1 MPRFASHAEYCRH
14 HRKVM
19 ELAMEL
25 RVTPKEAEARM
36 RAVQAREEHRANVA
50 RRGRMVSA
58 LPPLSLTGDQPRA
71 PQFEQFDARW
81 MMRD

>member
-1 MPRFASHAEYCRH
+1 MPRFATKAEYYRH

-19 ELAMEL
+19 ELALEL

-36 RAVQAREEHRANVA
+36 MAVQAREEHRAKIA

-58 LPPLSLTGDQPRA
+58 LPPLSLTGEPVQQPR
-71 PQFEQFDARW
+71 FEDFDAPW
-81 MMRD
+81 MQRN

>member
-19 ELAMEL
+19 ELALEL
-25 RVTPKEAEARM
+25 GCTPKDAERRMKEVEERERHRARM
-36 RAVQAREEHRANVA
+36 A
-50 RRGRMVSA
+50 RRGLESA
-58 LPPLSLTGDQPRA
+58 LPPLSLKPEEQPARFDEFGA
-71 PQFEQFDARW
+71 PW

>member
-1 MPRFASHAEYCRH
+1 MPKFASYAEYCRH

-36 RAVQAREEHRANVA
+36 KAVQVREEHRAKVA

-58 LPPLSLTGDQPRA
+58 LPPLSLTGDQPTTPRFDE
-71 PQFEQFDARW
+71 FEARW
-81 MMRD
+81 MMRE

>member
-19 ELAMEL
+19 ELALEL
-25 RVTPKEAEARM
+25 GVTPIEAEARM
-36 RAVQAREEHRANVA
+36 KAVEEREKHRARMA
-50 RRGRMVSA
+50 RRGLRSA
-58 LPPLSLTGDQPRA
+58 LPPLSLRPEPQPA
-71 PQFEQFDARW
+71 PTFDDFDARW

>member
-19 ELAMEL
+19 ELALEL
-25 RVTPKEAEARM
+25 RCTPIEAERRMKEVEERERHRARM
-36 RAVQAREEHRANVA
+36 ARK
-50 RRGRMVSA
+50 GLQSA
-58 LPPLSLTGDQPRA
+58 LPPLSLRPEQPQPA
-71 PQFEQFDARW
+71 TFDQFDARW